1 MKIYNDNDA
10 QKTFIKQPL
19 KNQGQLLILHAERL
33 KVNITQFIP
42 FIWNWLMRRCVYI
55 MKH

>member
-10 QKTFIKQPL
+10 KKTFIKQPL
-19 KNQGQLLILHAERL
+19 KNQGQLLISHAERL